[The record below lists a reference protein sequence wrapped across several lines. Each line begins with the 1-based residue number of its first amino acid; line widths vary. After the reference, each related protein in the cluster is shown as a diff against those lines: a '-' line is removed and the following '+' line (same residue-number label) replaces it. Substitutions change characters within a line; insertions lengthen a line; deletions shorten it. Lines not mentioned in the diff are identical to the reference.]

1 MEKNMNI
8 TKIKLN
14 LTSKAAKD
22 ATNALIKMHDAVSQ
36 TLSNTDNGLFI
47 FYKVFKLI
55 LQSANFTNTTFYKT
69 IERAHYYAT
78 ETELDFKNIDDKIN
92 DALFCLLIEAKIAFD
107 HFCNKR
113 KDDETIQLLMI
124 THFQATNELMKLSD
138 YD

>member
-22 ATNALIKMHDAVSQ
+22 ETNALIKMHDAVSQ
-36 TLSNTDNGLFI
+36 TLSNTD
-47 FYKVFKLI
+47 
-55 LQSANFTNTTFYKT
+55 NFTNTTFYKT

>member
-1 MEKNMNI
+1 MKWRKNMNT

-22 ATNALIKMHDAVSQ
+22 ATNALIKMHDTVSQ
-36 TLSNTDNGLFI
+36 TLSKADNSTD
-47 FYKVFKLI
+47 
-55 LQSANFTNTTFYKT
+55 TTIYKT
-69 IERAHYYAT
+69 IEKAHYYAT

-124 THFQATNELMKLSD
+124 THFQAMNELIKLSD